1 MTSLSIQLN
10 QLNVGGK
17 RLDSQQISLAHKQ
30 SAESCLTK
38 ILSDLPIPVRGK
50 VPVQLRLDQRQITLL
65 ADGKEISLKQ
75 SSELRR
81 VQRILRFYQHVGY
94 LPVVVDMS
102 KDEKSVV
109 SKKTR
114 EAVKAVN
121 EASVPG
127 TNGHVLAGMR
137 IADDTL
143 ALVRSAMCLSPLFG
157 PRDPIVNHMGYYA
170 GTFWTLFSL
179 RELSTGYAEY
189 QRSKIIGDPEGVS
202 RGKIALVSGGLCS
215 VASVSFLTSRV
226 LNSFSAVGAAG
237 VALGLADML
246 FGVGSVL
253 SMGSSISS
261 AYRCHKFNE
270 RLKEYLYHPNLN
282 AVQKMQGA
290 LNFLK
295 ESVSVTAEEREDL
308 VKEVARMHPDW
319 PEDKKRVLIEQKL
332 ADLTEVKVKYMKRR
346 TSNKSLYLIL
356 TQTDALLEKLAD
368 PKTQGQAIFDAFVL
382 VSTVQKENKTKMS
395 LYILGFIA
403 ALISFVAML
412 IGTFLTAGALPFVLY
427 GIAATLYL
435 SMTLYSTAG
444 LVVKKRFDHSQIGNK

>member
-10 QLNVGGK
+10 QLNVGGRK
-17 RLDSQQISLAHKQ
+17 LDSQQISLAHKQ

-65 ADGKEISLKQ
+65 ANGHEIPLKQ

-81 VQRILRFYQHVGY
+81 VQRILRFYQHVGC
-94 LPVVVDMS
+94 LPVVVDMT
-102 KDEKSVV
+102 KAEKAVV
-109 SKKTR
+109 AKKTR
-114 EAVKAVN
+114 QAVRAVN

-143 ALVRSAMCLSPLFG
+143 ALVRSGMCLSPLFG
-157 PRDPIVNHMGYYA
+157 PHDPIVNHLGYYA
-170 GTFWTLFSL
+170 GTFWTFFSL
-179 RELSTGYAEY
+179 RELSTGWAEY
-189 QRSKIIGDPEGVS
+189 QRSKAIGDPEGLS

-215 VASVSFLTSRV
+215 VASISFLTSRIFD
-226 LNSFSAVGAAG
+226 SFSAVGAAG

-246 FGVGSVL
+246 FGVGSLL

-270 RLKEYLYHPNLN
+270 RLKEYLEHPKLN

-290 LNFLK
+290 LKFLK

-308 VKEVARMHPDW
+308 VKEVAQMHPDW
-319 PEDKKRVLIEQKL
+319 PEDKRWALIEQKL

-356 TQTDALLEKLAD
+356 TQTDALLAKLAD
-368 PKTQGQAIFDAFVL
+368 PKTQTDAVFESCML
-382 VSTVQKENKTKMS
+382 LEAVQKENKTKMA
-395 LYILGFIA
+395 LYILGLIA

-412 IGTFLTAGALPFVLY
+412 IATFLTAGALPFVLY

-444 LVVKKRFDHSQIGNK
+444 LVIKKRLDHSQIENK